1 VDETLTPDAVLT
13 AGDVMTHPCVTIP
26 ARTPLRAA
34 AALLAAHGFT
44 GAPVVGANG
53 ELLGVVTEADL
64 VRSRAGGALSELSE
78 QTARVEDVMTAPA
91 LVRRASDELTEVVAL
106 MLEAGIRSVPIVEA
120 GRPVGMVSRRDV
132 LRLIAR
138 GEYDPSEVRHRR
150 GLP

>member
-1 VDETLTPDAVLT
+1 
-13 AGDVMTHPCVTIP
+13 
-26 ARTPLRAA
+26 
-34 AALLAAHGFT
+34 
-44 GAPVVGANG
+44 
-53 ELLGVVTEADL
+53 
-64 VRSRAGGALSELSE
+64 
-78 QTARVEDVMTAPA
+78 
-91 LVRRASDELTEVVAL
+91 